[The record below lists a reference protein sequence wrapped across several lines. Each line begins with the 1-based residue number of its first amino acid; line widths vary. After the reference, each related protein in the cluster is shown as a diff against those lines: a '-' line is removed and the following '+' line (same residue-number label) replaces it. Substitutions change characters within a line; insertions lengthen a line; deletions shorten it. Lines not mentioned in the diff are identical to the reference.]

1 MAARVRPDDCMF
13 CDMGECPT
21 HTPKAKTARKVLPRK
36 IVTVQ
41 LPAGAE
47 AETPSH
53 AVLARRAQLKADEG
67 DQDVFIRAVK
77 VLVPILADEELIKWR
92 DMIGPEL
99 VDMQLRVNKWRRD
112 IREGK

>member
-1 MAARVRPDDCMF
+1 MAARVRPDNCMF

-21 HTPKAKTARKVLPRK
+21 HTPKTKTARKVLPRK

-47 AETPSH
+47 VETPSR
-53 AVLARRAQLKADEG
+53 AVLARRAQFKTDEG
-67 DQDVFIRAVK
+67 DLDAFNRAVRA
-77 VLVPILADEELIKWR
+77 LVPILADEELIKWR
-92 DMIGPEL
+92 DTIGPEL
-99 VDMQLRVNKWRRD
+99 VDRQLRVNKWRRD